1 MGISTRTAFVLAIGV
16 VGPLAHV
23 AHAQVCEIDEQ
34 RVAHTTCAYHA
45 GRYTNATAGDV
56 SISTAP
62 GALTP
67 VLAQLGLTVTHTALL
82 SDSSGQRFTDTLW
95 DGTHPRSTQDVL
107 GNFGVHACS
116 MPLYVKDVNNLK
128 PGVRVGV
135 LATNTAGD
143 DVATGAF
150 LGKTMGNPSCSPVRE
165 PYHLN
170 SFIYPKAPG
179 YYPTQYAT
187 AGAAEAF
194 PLTSGSCEKLLVDEC
209 GVATIASDRPVKTYT
224 QAYNGIN
231 SLWNYVYNACMG
243 TIDWGWLSSVFCG
256 GTDAQTVCR
265 RAAHQ
270 IANEVVL
277 KYQATIQSCGG
288 CDQQKYPGSC
298 SCWTEDNGYSY
309 NSRGQMLGAD
319 SLNDWVTYWG
329 GWPDATQRSWYNDY
343 LPLAANA
350 PDIIKNAA
358 SRQGKLVAAVVQAGY
373 TQCTTTYTCEP
384 KPCTNI
390 CTY

>member
-1 MGISTRTAFVLAIGV
+1 MRTILVVAVVVSALAT
-16 VGPLAHV
+16 V
-23 AHAQVCEIDEQ
+23 AHAQVCEPGEIRTPHQ
-34 RVAHTTCAYHA
+34 SCAYHP
-45 GRYTNATAGDV
+45 GRYTNAAAGDV

-67 VLAQLGLTVTHTALL
+67 VLAQLGLAVTHTALL

-128 PGVRVGV
+128 PGVRVNT
-135 LATNTAGD
+135 LAANTAAD
-143 DVATGAF
+143 DVATGAY
-150 LGKTMGNPSCSPVRE
+150 LGKTMGNPSCSPIIE

-170 SFIYPKAPG
+170 SFIFPKPAG
-179 YYPTQYAT
+179 SYPTTPYAGPVST
-187 AGAAEAF
+187 QQAA

-209 GVATIASDRPVKTYT
+209 GVAVTTADRPVKTYM

-231 SLWNYVYNACMG
+231 SLWTYVYNACMG
-243 TIDWGWLSSVFCG
+243 TIQWSWLSGVLCG
-256 GTDAQTVCR
+256 GTDQQTVCR

-277 KYQATIQSCGG
+277 KYQATIGSCGG
-288 CDQQKYPGSC
+288 CDQQRYPGSC

-309 NSRGQMLGAD
+309 NSRGQQLGAD
-319 SLNDWVTYWG
+319 SQNDWVTYWG
-329 GWPDATQRSWYNDY
+329 GWPDSTHRSWYNDY
-343 LPLAANA
+343 LPLVANT
-350 PDIIKNAA
+350 PDTIKNAA
-358 SRQGKLVAAVVQAGY
+358 SRQGKLVAATVQAGY
-373 TQCTTTYTCEP
+373 TSCTTTYTCEP
-384 KPCTNI
+384 RPCVGGR